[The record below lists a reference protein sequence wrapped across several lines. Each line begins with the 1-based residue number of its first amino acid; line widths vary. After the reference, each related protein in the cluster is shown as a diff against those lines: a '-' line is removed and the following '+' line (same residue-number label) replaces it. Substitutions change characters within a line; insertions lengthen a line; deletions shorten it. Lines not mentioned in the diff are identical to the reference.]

1 MGVGCRKIYMLHR
14 RLNSRSVPKVRTRRV
29 TRLTVAALLGSSTLG
44 LLAVP
49 AAHAAPAPSQ
59 RAAAEYIVK
68 KDDYLFAIAKKLGTP
83 LADLLAANS
92 MTVTSAINPGDHLVV
107 PASATNPT
115 ASHPTATPA
124 APAVASATYTVQSG
138 DYLFGIARA
147 LGTSLTS
154 LLVANSMTATSAID
168 PGDQLVVPAT
178 ATNPNATPAAAPAA
192 ATSTYTVKAGDYLF
206 GIARLYNIKLG
217 TLLQLNDLK
226 STSVVLPGAT
236 LKIPAGA
243 VAITTAPG
251 QAASAA
257 TPPPPSG
264 ATKAEI
270 VVAYAKAQLG
280 KPYRFN
286 TAGPDTFDCSG
297 LSAAAYAQVGLWLP
311 HQSAMQSTRGVAV
324 DWRREDI
331 KAGDLVFMYSSSHPG
346 VISHLGIA
354 INSWQWIHAPRS
366 GDVVR
371 IGLIPSDDV
380 VQAVRRYVTD

>member
-1 MGVGCRKIYMLHR
+1 MLRR
-14 RLNSRSVPKVRTRRV
+14 RLKSRSVTGVRPRQV
-29 TRLTVAALLGSSTLG
+29 AGFAVAALLFSSTIG
-44 LLAVP
+44 LLAAP
-49 AAHAAPAPSQ
+49 AAHAAPAPQ
-59 RAAAEYIVK
+59 RAAAEYVVK
-68 KDDYLFAIAKKLGTP
+68 KDDYLFGIARKLGTP

-92 MTVTSAINPGDHLVV
+92 MTVDSPINPGDRLIV

-115 ASHPTATPA
+115 ASDPKAAAA
-124 APAVASATYTVQSG
+124 APVAQAAKYTVQSG
-138 DYLFGIARA
+138 DYLFGIARK

-154 LLVANSMTATSAID
+154 LLDANSMTATSSID

-178 ATNPNATPAAAPAA
+178 ATNPTAAPATPAAAPAA
-192 ATSTYTVKAGDYLF
+192 ATSTYTVKSGDYLF
-206 GIARLYNIKLG
+206 GIARMYNIKLG
-217 TLLQLNDLK
+217 TLLKLNDLT
-226 STSVVLPGAT
+226 STSVLMPGAT

-243 VAITTAPG
+243 VAITTSPG
-251 QAASAA
+251 QAGSAA
-257 TPPPPSG
+257 APPPPSG

-270 VVAYAKAQLG
+270 VVAYARAQLG

-324 DWRREDI
+324 DWRKEDI
-331 KAGDLVFMYSSSHPG
+331 KAGDLVFMFSSNHPN

-371 IGLIPSDDV
+371 IGLIPSDNV
-380 VQAVRRYVTD
+380 IQAVRRYVND